1 MNIFYCLFHKMDT
14 AKKKAAG
21 KKSKKAKSDTDPVM
35 EEERP
40 ATAPQQQHQQQ
51 QQQQQQ
57 GEQQQQQQQ
66 QKNET
71 VYNITPQ
78 EYMEKI
84 KTENIS
90 VSLQFLMA
98 LRETISEIVPKA
110 KLEAD
115 ELYKIGSVY
124 EHLNMIHKN
133 FLKELEDKY
142 QTGNN

>member
-1 MNIFYCLFHKMDT
+1 MDT

-40 ATAPQQQHQQQ
+40 ASAPQ

-57 GEQQQQQQQ
+57 GQQGQQQGQQGQQQ
-66 QKNET
+66 QKKET

-98 LRETISEIVPKA
+98 LRETISEIIPKA

-133 FLKELEDKY
+133 FLKELEEKY
-142 QTGNN
+142 QPGNN